1 MDRDGVLGKYTSHI
15 IEPQS
20 MQSSTPG
27 TGVTSNESTVSVEDP
42 LPGIP
47 KTLSVKDQER
57 ILQECG
63 LDIHGMLDLEQIF
76 PHLYSHNL
84 LTDSEQELLQT
95 SSVHCSRK
103 NKISRLVT
111 SLPRKGP
118 DALWRFVQCLN
129 DSFDGTGH
137 YDLAIKIRKDCTEIL
152 RYQSKQPLL
161 SQGELHFM

>member
-27 TGVTSNESTVSVEDP
+27 AGVTSNESTVSVEDP

-111 SLPRKGP
+111 SCRERDQMPCGGLFS
-118 DALWRFVQCLN
+118 A
-129 DSFDGTGH
+129 
-137 YDLAIKIRKDCTEIL
+137 
-152 RYQSKQPLL
+152 
-161 SQGELHFM
+161 